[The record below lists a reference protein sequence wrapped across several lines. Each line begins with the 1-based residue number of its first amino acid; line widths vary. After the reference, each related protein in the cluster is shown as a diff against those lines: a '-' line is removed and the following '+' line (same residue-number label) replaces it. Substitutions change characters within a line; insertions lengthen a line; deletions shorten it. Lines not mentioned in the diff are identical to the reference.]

1 MNGVKMRH
9 RLLAALKFADA
20 DIMYI
25 GITSIE
31 FSEPRVV
38 RAVERTYD
46 SSTKKAGSGKPLRRL
61 QMDDVA
67 AASCIVDRP
76 ACVVQLF
83 EPGVLIRFDGP
94 LRSLIPPPS

>member
-1 MNGVKMRH
+1 MMNGVKKRH
-9 RLLAALKFADA
+9 RLLAALKIADA
-20 DIMYI
+20 DIMDI

-46 SSTKKAGSGKPLRRL
+46 SSREKAGSGKPLRRL

-67 AASCIVDRP
+67 GARRILHCPSRVIK
-76 ACVVQLF
+76 LF
-83 EPGVLIRFDGP
+83 EPGVLTNFDRP
-94 LRSLIPPPS
+94 LRPLVL